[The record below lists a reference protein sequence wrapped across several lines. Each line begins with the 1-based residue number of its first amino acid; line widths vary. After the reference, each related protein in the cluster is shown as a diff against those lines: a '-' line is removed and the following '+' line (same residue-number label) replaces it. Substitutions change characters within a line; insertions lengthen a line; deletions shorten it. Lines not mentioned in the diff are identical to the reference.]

1 MIRAFVAAYVA
12 AGVVMISLDAVWL
25 TATNRILYQPALH
38 DLLAGSFR
46 PGPAVAFYAIY
57 LVGVVVLAI
66 MPTLESGGWR
76 RAALSGGVLGV
87 VAYGTYDLTNQA
99 TLVTW
104 STSLTVIDMT
114 WGAILTAACAAA
126 GQLAGRANTAP
137 APAAQ

>member
-1 MIRAFVAAYVA
+1 MLRAFVAAYVA

-38 DLLAGSFR
+38 DLLTSSFR
-46 PGPAVAFYAIY
+46 PGPAVAFYGVY

-66 MPTLESGGWR
+66 MPALASGGWR

-126 GQLAGRANTAP
+126 GHMAGRAITAP